1 MMQGDAYLLGIQIL
15 NNAGMPVTPAD
26 VIDVELTIGHM
37 KKRYSEASLS
47 YSDGLWLF
55 PLNQSETFGC
65 LPAAPKETQ
74 APKNSAAPDA
84 TELPLPTI
92 PQLPVATPKPKYTMD
107 PHPAFTLPPDY
118 AAV

>member
-26 VIDVELTIGHM
+26 VIDVEITIGHM

-47 YSDGLWLF
+47 YADGLWLF

-65 LPAAPKETQ
+65 LPAAPKAQVRVKWANGVVEG
-74 APKNSAAPDA
+74 K
-84 TELPLPTI
+84 PLYGVRI
-92 PQLPVATPKPKYTMD
+92 DESISREVL
-107 PHPAFTLPPDY
+107 
-118 AAV
+118 